1 MPMLAGSRH
10 KRIQWT
16 FTVHFN
22 FKFTTRKRLL
32 LLRMGM
38 WQKLFIINYLD
49 INIIHYSLSTHLS
62 LNRDCGYHCNVCIF
76 VGWECPRSAT
86 ISVHCPGS
94 SRHQSSLNINTED
107 GDEGG
112 RWVEPRPLQP
122 LLTQLHRND
131 NSIIGCHHLQRR
143 TEKQKCVDI

>member
-112 RWVEPRPLQP
+112 WSHGHCSHSSPSYTEMIIQSSAAITCSAALRS
-122 LLTQLHRND
+122 RN
-131 NSIIGCHHLQRR
+131 
-143 TEKQKCVDI
+143 V